1 MKSVSIRDPAL
12 NMCNHWD
19 KCMFG
24 YKNSPVASVCIG
36 LGRIRGREFWR
47 EVERACSIKSV
58 VVTLGPVYYGV
69 LNP

>member
-1 MKSVSIRDPAL
+1 MKPVSIRDPAL
-12 NMCNHWD
+12 NTCNRWD
-19 KCMFG
+19 MRMFG
-24 YKNSPVASVCIG
+24 YGGSVEGVCIG

-47 EVERACSIKSV
+47 EVERACDIKSV

>member
-1 MKSVSIRDPAL
+1 MKAVSIIDSARD
-12 NMCNHWD
+12 MCSHWD
-19 KCMFG
+19 GRMFG
-24 YKNSPVASVCIG
+24 YGGSVEGVCIG

-47 EVERACSIKSV
+47 EVERACGIKSA